1 MLVTRTKTFVTT
13 RAELLDEY
21 INKWI
26 DGCGDDIS
34 SFKLTPISISYTSIN
49 GKGAYM
55 IAQQIQYWVHVPDDP
70 E

>member
-13 RAELLDEY
+13 KAELLDEY

-26 DGCGDDIS
+26 DESDNIV
-34 SFKLTPISISYTSIN
+34 SFHLTPISISYTTIN
-49 GKGAYM
+49 NKGAYM
-55 IAQQIQYWVHVPDDP
+55 IAQQIRYEIEVPDDP

>member
-26 DGCGDDIS
+26 DEHPDDI
-34 SFKLTPISISYTSIN
+34 FNFRLTPVSISYTTIGN
-49 GKGAYM
+49 KGAYM
-55 IAQQIQYWVHVPDDP
+55 IAQQIRYEIEVPDDP